1 MSPRTRLQDFTN
13 ECVVHVLQ
21 EDIAGNRIEGGS
33 GFFVAPGVIVTCAH
47 VVSSA
52 GRTVSRVKVQW
63 KGQTYE
69 ATAAARPR
77 VKGDG
82 EIWDPPDL
90 CVITL
95 DRKPAD
101 QPSVVLGELRDAD
114 QDELYIAGYSQ
125 IYSPGSVQ
133 FQSKSGLAGG
143 SQGLAGE
150 MVREIVGVEIAHG
163 MSGGPVL
170 DMRRGVVC
178 GVIKTQR
185 RPNDNLGGLFIP
197 AEFIQREFKNEAWL
211 PNEKASA
218 VNSRWR
224 EQRDAVLDLVDP
236 AMFRLNA
243 PERDLL
249 ARVAAELR
257 LATEDFTQSWGDV
270 TGLPPSR
277 AFVSL
282 NDLIADLADRTWNGL
297 DPITKLCVW
306 LACRDGLPV
315 GSVNELLGYARLR
328 AIRQGEDRLLVVEYE
343 KSVLERKLAPRNPV
357 LVVRLR
363 PDSPGATRTFALDIW
378 RYTDRGAGQHP
389 VMADGGPYR
398 LTDARRVIID
408 TLKEQVKLL
417 GGRPVIEFA
426 LPDSLL
432 DHPVEEWDI
441 GGEVPLGEKYPVV
454 VRLAER
460 EIDGM
465 SYVETLKSRATDFNN
480 GSVPPRGT
488 RQWDDLWLSCQSQYT
503 PRELNRV
510 LQQGKI
516 PMVAM
521 TAWHGRGRAL
531 KAIKAV
537 KEAGV
542 AVIVWQHARCTG
554 VTCTGADEDRACPG
568 TRFKQ
573 QAAEHVA
580 GERLMALPEK
590 IFAARPAQPSNGGL
604 GYESP
609 GIALIWDD
617 PGLLPWAAGP
627 PNRYPNQP
635 AGWEDVEQLVDLQRR
650 RHPAPGHNQ
659 VAPAP

>member
-13 ECVVHVLQ
+13 ECVVHVLP

-47 VVSSA
+47 VVSRA
-52 GRTVSRVKVQW
+52 GRAVSRVKVEW
-63 KGQTYE
+63 KEKTYE
-69 ATAAARPR
+69 GTAVARPQ

-95 DRKPAD
+95 DRAPTG

-114 QDELYIAGYSQ
+114 HDELYIAGYNR
-125 IYSPGSVQ
+125 IYSRSSVK
-133 FQSKSGLAGG
+133 FQSKFGLAGG

-150 MVREIVGVEIAHG
+150 MVREIAGAEIAHG

-170 DMRRGVVC
+170 DMLRGTVC
-178 GVIKTQR
+178 GVVKTQR
-185 RPNDNLGGLFIP
+185 KPNDNLGGLFIP
-197 AEFIQREFKNEAWL
+197 AEFIQREFKDEAWL
-211 PNEKASA
+211 PNERASA
-218 VNSRWR
+218 LNSPWR
-224 EQRDAVLDLVDP
+224 EQRDAVLDQVDP

-243 PERDLL
+243 TERDLL
-249 ARVAAELR
+249 VRVASELR
-257 LATEDFTQSWGDV
+257 LAAEDFTRSWGDI
-270 TGLPPSR
+270 TELPPSR
-277 AFVSL
+277 AFASL
-282 NDLIADLADRTWNGL
+282 NDLIADLADRTSNGL
-297 DPITKLCVW
+297 DPITKLFVW
-306 LACRDGLPV
+306 LACRDRIPV
-315 GSVNELLGYARLR
+315 GSENELLDYARLR
-328 AIRQGEDRLLVVEYE
+328 VIRQGEDHRLLLVRYQE
-343 KSVLERKLAPRNPV
+343 SVLVGKLAPRSPV

-363 PDSPGATRTFALDIW
+363 PASPGATRIFRLDIW
-378 RYTDRGAGQHP
+378 RYADRGSAQHP

-398 LTDARRVIID
+398 LTDARTVIIG
-408 TLKEQVKLL
+408 TVKEQVKLL

-441 GGEVPLGEKYPVV
+441 GNEVPLGEKYPVV

-460 EIDGM
+460 EADGI
-465 SYVETLKSRATDFNN
+465 SYDDTLKSRATDFRN

-488 RQWDDLWLSCQSQYT
+488 RQWDDLWLGCQSQYT

-510 LQQGKI
+510 LRQGKV
-516 PMVAM
+516 PMIAM

-542 AVIVWQHARCTG
+542 AVIVWRHMRCTG
-554 VTCTGADEDRACPG
+554 TACAVNDGDRPCPG

-573 QAAEHVA
+573 QAADHVA
-580 GERLMALPEK
+580 GERLAGLPEK
-590 IFAARPAQPSNGGL
+590 IFAARPTQPSNGGL

-617 PGLLPWAAGP
+617 PGLLPWVTGK
-627 PNRYPNQP
+627 PNRYPDQP
-635 AGWEDVEQLVDLQRR
+635 GGWEDVEQLVDL
-650 RHPAPGHNQ
+650 
-659 VAPAP
+659 